1 MEGGEQKR
9 KVVVVGGGMAGG
21 LLAKNLQFAADVV
34 LIDPKE
40 YYEISWADLRSMVEP
55 SFAERTLIK
64 HSQYLVN
71 GTVITSPA
79 INVTEREVLIDEGRT
94 VPYDYLVIATGH
106 ADSVPLSKNDR
117 INQFQ
122 EDNKKIKSSSSILI
136 IGGGPTGVELAGEI
150 ATDYPEKKVTLVHK
164 GSRLLEFIGPKASAK
179 AQKWLKSKR
188 VEVLLEQTVDVD
200 YVSEGTR
207 EFKTSA
213 GKSITADCYFVC
225 VGRPVGSQWLKE
237 SILSES
243 LDDYGRLMVD
253 QNLRVKGRSNIF
265 AIGDITDVR
274 EIKQGYLA
282 INHAMMVTKNLKLL
296 MNGEEESKLAIYKP
310 PTSTIAMVSLGR
322 KSGIMQLPFTTIG
335 GRLPG
340 WIKSKDLFVGK
351 TRKAMGIT
359 S

>member
-1 MEGGEQKR
+1 MGGEER
-9 KVVVVGGGMAGG
+9 SKVVVVGGGMAGG

-40 YYEISWADLRSMVEP
+40 YFEITWADLRSMVEP
-55 SFAERTLIK
+55 SFAEKTLIK

-71 GTVITSPA
+71 GRVITSPA
-79 INVTEREVLIDEGRT
+79 VSVTERDVLINDGRT

-106 ADSVPLSKNDR
+106 ADSVPRNKNER
-117 INQFQ
+117 ISQFQ

-136 IGGGPTGVELAGEI
+136 IGGGPVGVELAGEI
-150 ATDYPEKKVTLVHK
+150 ATDYPDKKVTLVHK

-188 VEVLLEQTVDVD
+188 VEVLLNQTVDVD
-200 YVSEGTR
+200 SASEGTR
-207 EFKTSA
+207 EFTTSA
-213 GKSITADCYFVC
+213 GKTITADCYFVC
-225 VGRPVGSQWLKE
+225 VGRPLASKWLKE

-265 AIGDITDVR
+265 AIGDITDVH

-282 INHAMMVTKNLKLL
+282 QSHAVVVTKNLKLL
-296 MNGEEESKLAIYKP
+296 MKGGEESKLAIYKP
-310 PTSTIAMVSLGR
+310 PTSTMAVISLGR
-322 KSGIMQLPFTTIG
+322 KSGIMQLPFTTIS
-335 GRLPG
+335 GRVPG

-351 TRKAMGIT
+351 TRKMMGINT
-359 S
+359 